1 MATNV
6 VFNGVTYSVPA
17 VADDGWGPDLSAYF
31 ISIASNALQK
41 TGGTFTLTAEANFG
55 ATYGLKLPYIKSQA
69 SNPSATGIIRLG
81 NAEGVSWRNAGNSAD
96 LALAVNASN
105 ALQFNGVTLLASGLI
120 VNADIAAAAGIA
132 LDKLAAVTAS
142 RAVVSDASGFMSA
155 SSVTSTELGYLSGVS
170 SAIQTQIN
178 TKAPSA
184 SPTFSGTIT
193 TPLTASRAVVTG
205 ASSELAASATTAV
218 EIGYVSGVTSAIQ
231 TQIDSKLSKSVA
243 TTKGDIFAATASA
256 TITRR
261 AVGTNGQVLT
271 ADSAETDG
279 IKWAT
284 PASNPVTTKGDL
296 AGYDTAPARIPVGT
310 NGHVLTADSTQ
321 SLGLKWAAPAAAAA
335 MTVTKYTT
343 GSGTYTTPANCTSIR
358 VLAVGGGGGASGSG
372 TSGGGNGSGGSATT
386 FGSSLLS
393 AGGGGGGVHNG
404 AGGAGGTCSLGTGP
418 IGFAVTG
425 SSGGGLSYV
434 GNAGATT
441 GGVSGGPGGSTPY
454 GGGGASANYNGAG
467 QSAGANSGGGGQGG
481 GGEPIS
487 GLNNT
492 VGSGGGSGG
501 WIDAIINSPAA
512 TYSYSVAGT
521 ASGGSAGSNGYGGG
535 NGGSGMIIIYE
546 SY

>member
-256 TITRR
+256 TIARR

-296 AGYDTAPARIPVGT
+296 AGYDTAAARVPIGT
-310 NGHVLTADSTQ
+310 NGYVLMADSAQ
-321 SLGLKWAAPAAAAA
+321 ALGLKWAALP
-335 MTVTKYTT
+335 TPTIQTFTT
-343 GSGTYTTPANCTSIR
+343 GSGTYTTPSGVRYIKVRLIGGGGGGAASDTSGGNSGTAGNATTFGNLSGGGGAGGVWNGSGGAGGTNTVGAGWTS
-358 VLAVGGGGGASGSG
+358 VLSLVGGGGGSWHGGNASANIY
-372 TSGGGNGSGGSATT
+372 SGGMGGQSIFGGAGAGASYASHGAAGTVNTGAGGQGGGTNLTASAVPGAGGGSGGYVEAITSGAPSGTYSYSVGT
-386 FGSSLLS
+386 
-393 AGGGGGGVHNG
+393 GGGGGGGGPKN
-404 AGGAGGTCSLGTGP
+404 GGAGGD
-418 IGFAVTG
+418 
-425 SSGGGLSYV
+425 
-434 GNAGATT
+434 
-441 GGVSGGPGGSTPY
+441 GV
-454 GGGGASANYNGAG
+454 
-467 QSAGANSGGGGQGG
+467 
-481 GGEPIS
+481 
-487 GLNNT
+487 
-492 VGSGGGSGG
+492 
-501 WIDAIINSPAA
+501 IIVEE
-512 TYSYSVAGT
+512 YY
-521 ASGGSAGSNGYGGG
+521 
-535 NGGSGMIIIYE
+535 
-546 SY
+546 